1 MTYGANRFRYLIGA
15 SLLVLASPALANE
28 VGAADAGNQAAS
40 VSLSAPAARAQRLNP
55 TGKAIVLTVPA
66 KDGAAY
72 LGDMPLTIGAD
83 DSLSFPTE
91 RALQLLD
98 PLLAPDVMSGLR
110 ATLAGKSMIG
120 PADLAAAGITVDY
133 DPRSLELRFVI
144 PVEKR
149 AARRL
154 SVSALDRASIG
165 TFVPQAEYSAY
176 LNIRGSVD
184 LFEDGSDTGFQAP
197 IFLLNGAV
205 NLRGVVVETDAIY
218 VPGSNGVDFQRLG
231 SRVVF
236 DDKQKLLRFTYG
248 DLESQGRGFQAAP
261 DIAGVAVLRSHS
273 VLNPQ
278 QIIRPRGDRTF
289 RLDRPST
296 VEVIINGQQVRRLQ
310 LAPGN
315 YNLRD
320 FPFAQGGNDIRLN
333 VLDDTGRTE
342 VLRFNIFLD
351 QTQLAK
357 GLDEFGL
364 YAGVKAPLGLRGPV
378 YSDEWIVSGFYRRGL
393 SDNVTLGANFQADD
407 KVQMGGIEAMFGTA
421 IGSFGTHFAFS
432 HTDGLGDGFALQAT
446 FQRILQH
453 SDGQSDTFNLFVEH
467 RSRRFAPVTLFLADN
482 QYQYEVGGGYT
493 HAFSSNFYMGGN
505 ARFSKGRGVNPDV
518 HNYSLVGGWRISPRA
533 TLSAEARYTEDSRG
547 DEYSGFLTLTVRFG
561 RNSSVR
567 SDYDTRDNR
576 ARLSYQTYQ
585 GSGVG
590 SYNVTADVER
600 SDSGSNVGFN
610 ANYFSNRAE
619 LGVSHF
625 GSFAGDFG
633 DSTSQRTS
641 FRLGTSIAIAGGEV
655 SIGRPIYDS
664 FAIIKPHKSL
674 KQADVVVEPTPYGF
688 TANTGK
694 MGEATMPSL
703 SSYSER
709 VVTVDAAGAPVGV
722 DIGQGSFKLFPGY
735 RSGYVLEV
743 GSDYHVTAMGT
754 MLDID
759 GQPIALVS
767 GKATELAHP
776 DRNAVTLFT
785 NRQGRF
791 GATGLAP
798 GQWRIEMLDAKKSVY
813 LITIPEDADGI
824 VRLGDITPVKE

>member
-1 MTYGANRFRYLIGA
+1 MGVNRFRYLIGA
-15 SLLVLASPALANE
+15 SLMVLAAPALADKG
-28 VGAADAGNQAAS
+28 GAAGAGDQASAS
-40 VSLSAPAARAQRLNP
+40 PSAPAARAQRLNP

-83 DSLSFPTE
+83 DTLTFPAE

-110 ATLAGKSMIG
+110 ATFAGKSTIG
-120 PADLAAAGITVDY
+120 PAELAAAGITVDY

-165 TFVPQAEYSAY
+165 TYVPQRDYSAY

-184 LFEDGSDTGFQAP
+184 LFEEGPDTGFQAP
-197 IFLLNGAV
+197 VLLLNGAV
-205 NLRGVVVETDAIY
+205 NLKGVVLETDAIY
-218 VPGSNGVDFQRLG
+218 TPGSDGVDFQRLG
-231 SRVVF
+231 SRYVY
-236 DDKQKLLRFTYG
+236 DDTKNVIRFTLG
-248 DLESQGRGFQAAP
+248 DLEAQGRGFQAAP
-261 DIAGVAVLRSHS
+261 DVAGISIFRSYS

-278 QIIRPRGDRTF
+278 QVIRPRGDRTF

-364 YAGVKAPLGLRGPV
+364 YAGVKAPLGAHGPV
-378 YSDEWIVSGFYRRGL
+378 YSDEWIVTGFYRRGL

-407 KVQMGGIEAMFGTA
+407 FVQMAGVEAMFGTP
-421 IGSFGTHFAFS
+421 IGSFGTHFAYS
-432 HTDGLGDGFALQAT
+432 HTDGFGDGFALQAT

-453 SDGQSDTFNLFVEH
+453 SDGQADTFNLFVEH
-467 RSRRFAPVTLFLADN
+467 RSRRFAPVTFFLADN
-482 QYQYEVGGGYT
+482 QYEYEVGGGYT
-493 HAFSSNFYMGGN
+493 HAFSPNFYMGGN
-505 ARFSKGRGVNPDV
+505 ARFSKGRGINPDV

-547 DEYSGFLTLTVRFG
+547 DEFSGFMTLTVRFG

-567 SDYDTRDNR
+567 SEYDTRDNR
-576 ARLSYQTYQ
+576 VRASYQTNH
-585 GSGVG
+585 GTGVG
-590 SYNVTADVER
+590 AYNVTADVER
-600 SDSGSNVGFN
+600 SDFGSNVGLN
-610 ANYFSNRAE
+610 ANYFTNRAE

-641 FRLGTSIAIAGGEV
+641 FRLGTSIAFAGGEV
-655 SIGRPIYDS
+655 SVGRPIYDS
-664 FAIIKPHKSL
+664 FAIVKPHASL
-674 KQADVVVEPTPYGF
+674 KKANVVVEPSPYGF
-688 TANTGK
+688 TANTGS

-709 VVTVDAAGAPVGV
+709 VVTVDAVGAPAGV

-754 MLDID
+754 MLNLD

-776 DRNAVTLFT
+776 DRNPVTLFT

-798 GQWRIEMLDAKKSVY
+798 GQWRIEMLDANKSVY
-813 LITIPEDADGI
+813 LITIPADADGV
-824 VRLGDITPVKE
+824 VRLGEISPVKE